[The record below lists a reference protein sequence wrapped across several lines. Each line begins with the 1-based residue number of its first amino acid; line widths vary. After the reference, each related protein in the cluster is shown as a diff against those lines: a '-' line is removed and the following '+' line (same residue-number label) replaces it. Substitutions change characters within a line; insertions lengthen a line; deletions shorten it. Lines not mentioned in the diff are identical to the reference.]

1 MVQPPWGNKQMIQ
14 VTESRRKQLEYT
26 GITEEDLNHL
36 SEQRVYFEAITDVV
50 VDRLYDH
57 IYEQPELVEIISKN
71 STIERLKKTQRW
83 YFMTMVEGNIDMEFI
98 EKRLIIG
105 KVHSRIGLTTNW
117 YLGTYM
123 VYLDIAIQ
131 NLQKV
136 VPDQWMKI
144 TLSLSKMFNFDSQ
157 LVLEA
162 YEYDEKRKIQDLSD
176 ERDVTLTKVNKA
188 VQDLVLMM
196 VELSESSQTIA
207 DTATHTADLQDQA
220 YTKVDLLRSRLGEIT
235 VVGDLL
241 QQVSDQT
248 HLLGLN
254 AAIEAA
260 HAGEFGRGF
269 GVVADEIRKLAT
281 HSKDSLKNI
290 KSKINEIAS
299 VLHEVMQD
307 SENTTLLAREQAA
320 SSQEL
325 TAFVNMIESVTEQLE
340 NIK

>member
-1 MVQPPWGNKQMIQ
+1 MIQ

-26 GITEEDLNHL
+26 GITEEDLNYL
-36 SEQRVYFEAITDVV
+36 REQREHFAAITEIV
-50 VDRLYDH
+50 VDHLYDH
-57 IYEQPELVEIISKN
+57 IYEQPELVAIITKN
-71 STIERLKKTQRW
+71 STIERLKETQRW
-83 YFMTMVEGNIDMEFI
+83 YFMTMVEGHIDMEFI

-123 VYLDIAIQ
+123 AYLDIAVQ
-131 NLQKV
+131 SLQKV
-136 VPDQWMKI
+136 APEQWMRI
-144 TLSLSKMFNFDSQ
+144 TLSLTKIFNLDSQ
-157 LVLEA
+157 FVLEA
-162 YEYDEKRKIQDLSD
+162 YECDEKKKIQDLSD

-220 YTKVDLLRSRLGEIT
+220 YNKVDLLRTRVGEIT
-235 VVGDLL
+235 AVGNLL

-281 HSKDSLKNI
+281 HSKDSLKDI

-307 SENTTLLAREQAA
+307 SERTTVLAREQAA